1 VQFGGGVALASSVAS
16 STLNAVTATGNT
28 ASLSGAVVYADPP
41 ASLPTVT
48 APAFSGSVA
57 PTGGQAQGSIATS
70 AHRIVL
76 RPDHNPNNTR
86 VAAGKFFAPV
96 VNVTVYDA
104 FNHVVA
110 KFASPL
116 TTTVPTQL
124 TTTVQAPVLSSL
136 LLTRFCSCGCVQSAL
151 SVAFANGQALMPL
164 VLLGPSGSSYS
175 MSLAASFTRLDGS
188 LAALPSL
195 KLAFAV
201 RTCLPGETYQNL
213 VCLDCPPG
221 MRISACPSRCTLP
234 CDGRSI
240 QCRH

>member
-1 VQFGGGVALASSVAS
+1 MTVDRVRVQFGGGVALASSAAS

-41 ASLPTVT
+41 ASLPSVT

-76 RPDHNPNNTR
+76 RPDHNPNNTE

-116 TTTVPTQL
+116 TTAVPPQL
-124 TTTVQAPVLSSL
+124 TTTVQAHLLVPPSL
-136 LLTRFCSCGCVQSAL
+136 LLPADPAL
-151 SVAFANGQALMPL
+151 F
-164 VLLGPSGSSYS
+164 VLLVCR
-175 MSLAASFTRLDGS
+175 RLC
-188 LAALPSL
+188 
-195 KLAFAV
+195 
-201 RTCLPGETYQNL
+201 RCLSPT
-213 VCLDCPPG
+213 
-221 MRISACPSRCTLP
+221 
-234 CDGRSI
+234 GRL
-240 QCRH
+240 